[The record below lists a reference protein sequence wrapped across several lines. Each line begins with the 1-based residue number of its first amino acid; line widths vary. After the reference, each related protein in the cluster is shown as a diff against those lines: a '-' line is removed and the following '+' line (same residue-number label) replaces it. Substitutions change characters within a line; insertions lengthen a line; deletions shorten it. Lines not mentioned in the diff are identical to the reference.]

1 MGLDAR
7 PANLVLV
14 EQSGAK
20 LEVPQSSA
28 AKGMIEA
35 RQAMRREGLRLRE
48 VKLIS
53 RNKAIARWKVSE
65 MGWRRV
71 A

>member
-20 LEVPQSSA
+20 LEIPQSSA
-28 AKGMIEA
+28 ASGMIEA
-35 RQAMRREGLRLRE
+35 RQAMRREGLHLRE
-48 VKLIS
+48 VKLVS
-53 RNKAIARWKVSE
+53 RNKTIARWKASQT
-65 MGWRRV
+65 GWRRI